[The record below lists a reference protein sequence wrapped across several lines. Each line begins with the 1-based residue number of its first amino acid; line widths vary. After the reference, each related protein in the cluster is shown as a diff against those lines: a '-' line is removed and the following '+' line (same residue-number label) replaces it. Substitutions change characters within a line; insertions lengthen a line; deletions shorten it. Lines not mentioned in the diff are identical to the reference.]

1 MGIFGTK
8 KELRQI
14 RIELEQ
20 LTAMME
26 RLLDRIDGGGRTT
39 SRRSRRVEPQLD
51 SSPAVPAR
59 TPARRRSAKTAPEIS
74 PLAGAPEFLQNF
86 LNKRGINI
94 KALPGEDAAD
104 SVIDELSLTLGEQ
117 YGVLAPL
124 LANIKRA
131 LQGTGGVRET
141 LSGYD
146 QADLS
151 LVTRFCTRLHRYAF
165 LEQYRYVR
173 TPQSMVTARVNKMPA
188 AQKFFNGQWLE
199 RFVLQK
205 VQAVYEQFRRE
216 SSLSLRME
224 TLVNPHIILQNGNN
238 FELDVLVSFDNQ
250 VYWIEA
256 KSGDYQTHVA
266 KYSNFSK
273 TLQLDPRH
281 AMLVLTDIPEEE
293 CGSLSSL
300 YPLSIYNLDI
310 FEKHFLALVRDDF
323 AGKSPAPEAGEKKS
337 ASGRRR
343 APRRRGT
350 RKASADAPAPEAPA
364 EEPAP
369 ARPKTSGRRRSTARK
384 KPAAQE

>member
-26 RLLDRIDGGGRTT
+26 RLLDRLDGGGRTP
-39 SRRSRRVEPQLD
+39 SRRGRRVEPQQE
-51 SSPAVPAR
+51 SAAPAPAR
-59 TPARRRSAKTAPEIS
+59 TTSRRRSAKAAPEIS

-117 YGVLAPL
+117 YQVLAPL

-141 LSGYD
+141 LTGYD

-205 VQAVYEQFRRE
+205 VQAVYEQYRRE
-216 SSLSLRME
+216 SSLPLKME

-238 FELDVLVSFDNQ
+238 FELDVLVAFDNQ

-266 KYSNFSK
+266 KYSNFSR

-323 AGKSPAPEAGEKKS
+323 AGKSAAPEAGEKKP
-337 ASGRRR
+337 GRRR
-343 APRRRGT
+343 APRRRST
-350 RKASADAPAPEAPA
+350 RKPPADAPAMETPA
-364 EEPAP
+364 EQPAP
-369 ARPKTSGRRRSTARK
+369 ARPKTSGRRRPSTRK
-384 KPAAQE
+384 KAAPQE